1 MINLRLRRRVGRH
14 LQISPGQVALL
25 VIMLVVTLFPIYW
38 MVLASFKTNADLLGG
53 GSVALLP
60 DPRTMQFNNYVR
72 MWNDLHFGS
81 YLRNSVIVCSAATV
95 IAVAI
100 ASLSGFAL
108 GYFRFRGS
116 GAYGLVV
123 IATQLLPGILFLL
136 PVYLIFRQIQDLTG
150 TQLIDTYQGLVL
162 LYVAFF
168 LPLSVWILRG
178 YFSAIP
184 RELLEAAQVDG
195 ASIMG
200 AFWRV
205 LLPLSI
211 PGLVATAT
219 YVFLSAWDELLF
231 ASVMT
236 NSSAT
241 QTVPVGVRS
250 FIGIYGSHYDLLMA
264 AATVA
269 CIPPAIIFMFLQRQ
283 MVSGLTAGAVK

>member
-1 MINLRLRRRVGRH
+1 MIDLRLRRRVGRH
-14 LQISPGQVALL
+14 APVTPGQVALL
-25 VIMLVVTLFPIYW
+25 VAMLVVTLFPIYW

-53 GSVALLP
+53 GGVSLLP
-60 DPRTMQFNNYVR
+60 DPRTLQFGNYLR
-72 MWNDLHFGS
+72 MWRDLHFGD
-81 YLRNSVIVCSAATV
+81 YLRNSLIVCSAATAL
-95 IAVAI
+95 AVGI

-116 GAYGLVV
+116 GPYGLVV

-150 TQLIDTYQGLVL
+150 TQMIDTYQGLIL

-195 ASIMG
+195 ASVLG

-205 LLPLSI
+205 LLPLSV
-211 PGLVATAT
+211 PGLVATGT

-236 NSSAT
+236 NSLAT

-250 FIGIYGSHYDLLMA
+250 FIGIYGAHYDLLMA

-269 CIPPAIIFMFLQRQ
+269 CIPPAIIFLFLQRQ
-283 MVSGLTAGAVK
+283 MVGGLTAGAVK

>member
-1 MINLRLRRRVGRH
+1 VINLRLRRSVGRH
-14 LQISPGQVALL
+14 AHLTPAQVALL
-25 VIMLVVTLFPIYW
+25 VVMLAVTLFPIYW
-38 MVLASFKTNADLLGG
+38 MALASFKTNADLLGG
-53 GSVALLP
+53 GGVSLLP
-60 DPRTMQFNNYVR
+60 DPRTLQLGNYLR
-72 MWNDLHFGS
+72 MWRDLHFGD
-81 YLRNSVIVCSAATV
+81 YLRNSLIVCSVATAF
-95 IAVAI
+95 AVGI

-116 GAYGLVV
+116 GPYGLVV

-150 TQLIDTYQGLVL
+150 TQMIDTYQGLIL
-162 LYVAFF
+162 LYLAFF

-195 ASIMG
+195 ASILG

-205 LLPLSI
+205 LLPLSV
-211 PGLVATAT
+211 PGLVATGT

-236 NSSAT
+236 NSLAT

-250 FIGIYGSHYDLLMA
+250 FIGIYGAHYDLLMA

-269 CIPPAIIFMFLQRQ
+269 CIPPAIIFLFLQRQ

>member
-1 MINLRLRRRVGRH
+1 VINLRLRRVGRH
-14 LQISPGQVALL
+14 VRVTPAQVALL
-25 VIMLVVTLFPIYW
+25 VVMLVVILFPIYW

-53 GSVALLP
+53 GGVSLLP
-60 DPRTMQFNNYVR
+60 DPRTLQLGNYLR
-72 MWNDLHFGS
+72 MWRDLHFGD
-81 YLRNSVIVCSAATV
+81 YLRNSLIVCSVATAF
-95 IAVAI
+95 AVAI

-116 GAYGLVV
+116 GPYGLVV

-136 PVYLIFRQIQDLTG
+136 PVYLIFRQLQDLTG
-150 TQLIDTYQGLVL
+150 TQMIDTYQGLIL

-195 ASIMG
+195 ASILG

-205 LLPLSI
+205 LLPLSV
-211 PGLVATAT
+211 PGLVATGT

-236 NSSAT
+236 NSLAT

-250 FIGIYGSHYDLLMA
+250 FIGIYGAHYDLLMA

-269 CIPPAIIFMFLQRQ
+269 CIPPAIIFLFLQRQ